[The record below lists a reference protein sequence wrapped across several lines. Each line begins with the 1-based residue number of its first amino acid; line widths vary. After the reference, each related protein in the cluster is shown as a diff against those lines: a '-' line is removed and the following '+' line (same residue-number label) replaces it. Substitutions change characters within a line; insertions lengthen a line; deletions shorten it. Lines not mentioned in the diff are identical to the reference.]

1 MFYEGDLSSGISTAL
16 QQQKLVLCF
25 VREDGNEESDTWENI
40 WLHQEDENGEPFGER
55 LAHKAVL
62 LKIEHG
68 SQEAGFLGAFCT
80 IDSSPMIVV
89 IDKGQVLEKIEKGI
103 SEDEWRERISN
114 ICRLNGDYQA
124 ATPSAPASET
134 PAVPQPSQS
143 EPATHPPP
151 QQQSLDNLFPNRAQQ
166 HEASAAAHREAEA
179 AAIKAR
185 QDARKK
191 EAEDAYAAHKGKGKA
206 SEIAEETENQKARD
220 AWIYQQKQ
228 RKDEAKRER
237 QRILNQIEAD
247 KQERK
252 VRSQMAKQSST
263 EASENAQSSPLPESR
278 LAGQRRSAGAGGM
291 CSIQVRLFDGSSIR
305 NRFSTRC
312 GRALHLPTDHGP
324 AAQQE
329 HRMPVS
335 GYTEA
340 YSSSG
345 GTGVFGML
353 AGAWNSLPNVS
364 YFLPSFS
371 RLYMGGTSDPQETS
385 NVQGAS
391 MAGAETEPRDEAQ
404 GQASKVRVKTLAD
417 QRAEAARKD
426 RQAEFYNGRHSLKW
440 TIETRPFLDMFSL
453 STRSTLSPVEGS
465 ASIVRTHN
473 ICSYMS
479 NTFPGFIIP
488 RGSSAALIFFMT
500 PIVSK
505 PSSLTSEA
513 FFPRPMPCSPVHVP
527 SISNARSTMR
537 VTQSSTFLRSS
548 GSPF

>member
-305 NRFSTRC
+305 NRFSTSATLDKDV
-312 GRALHLPTDHGP
+312 RAWIKEASPPGQGGADVPFTFRQIMAP
-324 AAQQE
+324 QPSKSIEVSEE
-329 HRMPVS
+329 HRSLAELGLVPNGTLVLVPVS

-426 RQAEFYNGRHSLKW
+426 RQAEFYNGNSLG
-440 TIETRPFLDMFSL
+440 F
-453 STRSTLSPVEGS
+453 EGRKDDDS
-465 ASIVRTHN
+465 QER
-473 ICSYMS
+473 
-479 NTFPGFIIP
+479 
-488 RGSSAALIFFMT
+488 
-500 PIVSK
+500 K
-505 PSSLTSEA
+505 
-513 FFPRPMPCSPVHVP
+513 
-527 SISNARSTMR
+527 
-537 VTQSSTFLRSS
+537 
-548 GSPF
+548 

>member
-25 VREDGNEESDTWENI
+25 VREDSNEESDTWENS

-124 ATPSAPASET
+124 ATSSAPASET
-134 PAVPQPSQS
+134 PAVPQLSQS
-143 EPATHPPP
+143 EPAIHPPP

-191 EAEDAYAAHKGKGKA
+191 EAEDAYAAHKAKGKA
-206 SEIAEETENQKARD
+206 SEVAEETEKQKARD

-252 VRSQMAKQSST
+252 VRSQMAKQSSN

-305 NRFSTRC
+305 NRFSTSATLDKDVRTWIKEASPP
-312 GRALHLPTDHGP
+312 GQGGADVPFTFRQIMAPQP
-324 AAQQE
+324 SKSIEVSEE
-329 HRMPVS
+329 HQSLAELGLVPNGTLVLVPVS

-345 GTGVFGML
+345 GGGVFGML
-353 AGAWNSLPNVS
+353 SGAWNNLPNVS

-371 RLYMGGTSDPQETS
+371 RLYMGGTSDPQEPS
-385 NVQGAS
+385 NAQGAS
-391 MAGAETEPRDEAQ
+391 LAGAEAEPRDEAQ

-417 QRAEAARKD
+417 QRAEAAKKD
-426 RQAEFYNGRHSLKW
+426 RQAEFYNGNSLG
-440 TIETRPFLDMFSL
+440 F
-453 STRSTLSPVEGS
+453 EG
-465 ASIVRTHN
+465 RKDEDGN
-473 ICSYMS
+473 E
-479 NTFPGFIIP
+479 G
-488 RGSSAALIFFMT
+488 
-500 PIVSK
+500 K
-505 PSSLTSEA
+505 
-513 FFPRPMPCSPVHVP
+513 
-527 SISNARSTMR
+527 
-537 VTQSSTFLRSS
+537 
-548 GSPF
+548 

>member
-25 VREDGNEESDTWENI
+25 VREDGDEESDTWENN
-40 WLHQEDENGEPFGER
+40 WLHQEDEHGKPFGER
-55 LAHKAVL
+55 LASKAVL

-80 IDSSPMIVV
+80 IDKSPMIVV
-89 IDKGQVLEKIEKGI
+89 IDKGQVLEKIENGV

-114 ICRLNGDYQA
+114 ICRLNSGYQA
-124 ATPSAPASET
+124 AAPSAPANET

-143 EPATHPPP
+143 EPASQPSSQEQQ
-151 QQQSLDNLFPNRAQQ
+151 QQQSLENLFPNRAQQ

-191 EAEDAYAAHKGKGKA
+191 EAEEAYAAHKGKGKP
-206 SEIAEETENQKARD
+206 SEVAEETEKQKARD

-305 NRFSTRC
+305 NRFSTSATLDKDV
-312 GRALHLPTDHGP
+312 RAWIKEASPPGQGGADVPFTFRQILAPQP
-324 AAQQE
+324 SKSIEVSEE
-329 HRMPVS
+329 HQSLAELGLIPNGTLVLVPIS

-345 GTGVFGML
+345 RTGVFGML
-353 AGAWNSLPNVS
+353 SGAWNSLPNVS

-371 RLYMGGTSDPQETS
+371 RLYMGGTSDPQEPS

-391 MAGAETEPRDEAQ
+391 MAGAEAEPRDEAQ

-426 RQAEFYNGRHSLKW
+426 RQAEFYNGNSLG
-440 TIETRPFLDMFSL
+440 F
-453 STRSTLSPVEGS
+453 EG
-465 ASIVRTHN
+465 RKDEDGN
-473 ICSYMS
+473 E
-479 NTFPGFIIP
+479 G
-488 RGSSAALIFFMT
+488 
-500 PIVSK
+500 K
-505 PSSLTSEA
+505 
-513 FFPRPMPCSPVHVP
+513 
-527 SISNARSTMR
+527 
-537 VTQSSTFLRSS
+537 
-548 GSPF
+548 